1 MATDSGDE
9 LVGYL
14 KKNSTKGYTLE
25 SLKIALLQQGYTKLR
40 IEQAIRKVNE
50 ELAKKAPIVKE
61 KPKIKYEIIGEDD
74 KPIKIKKGFM
84 KRIFGI

>member
-1 MATDSGDE
+1 MATDSGNE
-9 LVGYL
+9 LVEYL
-14 KKNSTKGYTLE
+14 KKNSTKGYTFD

-50 ELAKKAPIVKE
+50 ELAKKAPIVKA
-61 KPKIKYEIIGEDD
+61 KPKIKYEILDEHD
-74 KPIKIKKGFM
+74 KPIIIKKGFM